1 MKFAIHFRRIAA
13 LILSLFLLAACTTP
27 VVENGPNFSSQQQ
40 LDSHYEKHVVQQKE
54 FGTISK
60 QEYLKRAQQLVK
72 SSPGGNI
79 LVKTRSNGDRLFY
92 HKQTN
97 EFAVLTEKGVIK
109 TFFKPKD
116 GVEYYNRQ

>member
-1 MKFAIHFRRIAA
+1 MKVLLHVRRIAL
-13 LILSLFLLAACTTP
+13 LILSLFLLTACAAP
-27 VVENGPNFSSQQQ
+27 VVDSGPNFSSQQQ

-60 QEYLKRAQQLVK
+60 EEYLKRAQQLVK
-72 SSPGGNI
+72 SPPGGNI
-79 LVKTRSNGDRLFY
+79 LVQTRSNGDRLFY
-92 HKQTN
+92 DKQTN
-97 EFAVLTEKGVIK
+97 EFAVLSEKKVIK